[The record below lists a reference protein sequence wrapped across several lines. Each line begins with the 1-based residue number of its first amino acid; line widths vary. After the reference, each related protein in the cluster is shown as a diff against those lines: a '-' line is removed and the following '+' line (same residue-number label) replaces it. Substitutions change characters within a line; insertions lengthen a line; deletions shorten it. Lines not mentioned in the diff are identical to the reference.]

1 MTSSNAARATRP
13 PERPRASSPQPRSGS
28 GGYRAPELVAPLDVR
43 ESLARVPRHATGKGM
58 FVARLL
64 DELDAAGIARPTS
77 ERFVPFAD
85 YPLVRC
91 MELNVEIARLLY
103 PRAPEREALRRVAW
117 RSFGIFAESL
127 VGRVLFGALACD
139 VMSVLRLSSVALARC
154 TNVGTQRVEHCD
166 PFTAILHVDDAYFF
180 AESFGVGMVE
190 GLFKASRRSG
200 EVRVDM
206 RSPTAGSFQI
216 LLDP

>member
-1 MTSSNAARATRP
+1 MRFRP
-13 PERPRASSPQPRSGS
+13 
-28 GGYRAPELVAPLDVR
+28 PELVAPLDLR
-43 ESLARVPRHATGKGM
+43 EALGRVPRNATGKGM
-58 FVARLL
+58 FVAHLL
-64 DELDAAGIARPTS
+64 DELDAAGIARPTK

-91 MELNVEIARLLY
+91 MELNVEIAQLLY
-103 PRAPEREALRRVAW
+103 PRAPVREALRRVAW

-139 VMSVLRLSSVALARC
+139 VMSILRLTTVALART
-154 TNVGTQRVEHCD
+154 TNVGSQRVEIVD
-166 PFTAILHVDDAYFF
+166 PLTALIHVEDGYFF

-190 GLFKASRRSG
+190 GLFKAAKRVG
-200 EVRVDM
+200 NVRVDM
-206 RSPTAGSFQI
+206 RSPTSGSFQI